1 MMKKR
6 VRILGV
12 FGVISLLSYTAMVVF
27 SLASLVLIAAGAKKE
42 QIRSLCVWAVVCL
55 AAMITGPIGTSLL
68 PKTVFGLFERCSTFS
83 AVVFNAVL
91 GIYLMKGR
99 FTDERIDRTTKT
111 ERMITV
117 CEER

>member
-42 QIRSLCVWAVVCL
+42 QIRSLCVWAACQD
-55 AAMITGPIGTSLL
+55 ITLTSISQAE
-68 PKTVFGLFERCSTFS
+68 FD
-83 AVVFNAVL
+83 AV
-91 GIYLMKGR
+91 R
-99 FTDERIDRTTKT
+99 DH
-111 ERMITV
+111 
-117 CEER
+117 

>member
-68 PKTVFGLFERCSTFS
+68 PKTAFGLFERFSTFS

-91 GIYLMKGR
+91 GIHLIKGR
-99 FTDERIDRTTKT
+99 FTNEQIDHITKK
-111 ERMITV
+111 EQ
-117 CEER
+117 EDAK